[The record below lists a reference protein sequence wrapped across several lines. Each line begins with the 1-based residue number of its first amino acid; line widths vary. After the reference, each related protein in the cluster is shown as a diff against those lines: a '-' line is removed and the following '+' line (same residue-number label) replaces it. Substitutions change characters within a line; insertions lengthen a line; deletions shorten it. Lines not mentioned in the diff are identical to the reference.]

1 MMPSG
6 GKPQIADFLDQPPE
20 IAPRRNA
27 MYPHWERTFAALET
41 NVSHAELAAV
51 R

>member
-1 MMPSG
+1 MPSG
-6 GKPQIADFLDQPPE
+6 GKPQISDLFDQTPE

-27 MYPHWERTFAALET
+27 MHPQWERTFAALDT
-41 NVSHAELAAV
+41 NVSHAELAAI